1 MAWHQFSALG
11 RYSAL
16 VSDDKRIGEQRSKG
30 KRTLGI
36 SKGNESQEL
45 VFRYGD
51 DVFVLMDGRMLP
63 VDTSPQRE
71 HGLRRYTRTNKSA
84 AGKILRDGNKKPQ
97 VHSLEARIYIGS
109 SDAVEVLKVL
119 AAYTALMREFGFERV
134 EILDVE
140 PGSVWLKLKQTYKKI
155 VSNAKVRL
163 AATMA
168 VGGVE
173 AGTVEKFQA
182 ENTATHMNAV
192 ANLVEQTKHMETF
205 SFDSGPLQFVQ
216 WQDENGKTHGAAR
229 VVSSKDIAAKRLDE
243 EIVKNPQ
250 KMIEYV
256 RQQPD
261 AITAASP
268 SDE

>member
-1 MAWHQFSALG
+1 MTG
-11 RYSAL
+11 
-16 VSDDKRIGEQRSKG
+16 DQRSTEKRLFG
-30 KRTLGI
+30 KY
-36 SKGNESQEL
+36 KDVESREL
-45 VFRYGD
+45 VLRTGD
-51 DVFVLMDGRMLP
+51 EIFVMIDGKMLP
-63 VDTSPQRE
+63 VDTSTRRGNQ
-71 HGLRRYTRTNKSA
+71 GFRRYTRGSKPA
-84 AGKILRDGNKKPQ
+84 AGKVLKDGNKKPQ
-97 VHSLEARIYIGS
+97 VHSLEGRIYIGS
-109 SDAVEVLKVL
+109 NDAVEVLKVL

-182 ENTATHMNAV
+182 ENTATHVNAV